1 MLRRRSERDVC
12 AEMSLLVSC
21 ASVFEPDNDDN
32 NEDDNEDDSEDDS
45 EDDDDD
51 DLGTTATCRPQGRA
65 DRHNLPGK
73 RVPARSADCIV
84 IIIVNM
90 QSDVDRNVGIG
101 NELQDRPPLR
111 NGKLAVHFFPL
122 LPFYFRV
129 ERRYILVSRCVD
141 RVEWSLLSSLAV
153 CRGSGGNHVL
163 SNQMPRERCSLTPT
177 GASPVSPTL
186 LYSGYEEENHGN
198 GEGTL
203 RLGDVVEFP
212 LIREDRPDVAGRG
225 DLVDVHGDVNA
236 KKQRVGVVG
245 AVGGCSG
252 NPYGRR
258 KLSKTLLES
267 LLLHEIRA
275 LDRLAHLKET
285 ELTEKACCFKTGTI
299 RVHRCVPRREV
310 EGWLVSDGLDA
321 AKVLQSRLVLRNITL
336 QLMEGSPQME
346 DGSRASDMSET
357 GVSPRSRA
365 DALPVRVVPDLRLY
379 LGSGSSAKHAGVL
392 KAYGISCVVNVSA
405 VVPNYHEGSG
415 EISYMKVP
423 VYDAEDVDIIGALKD
438 HGVMAFIHAGLE
450 AGRGVLVHCCAGRS
464 RSVACVCAYLISRY
478 GWSVEEALGVVR
490 RVRVVSPN
498 AGFLEQL
505 SAFHREMSGCI

>member
-1 MLRRRSERDVC
+1 
-12 AEMSLLVSC
+12 
-21 ASVFEPDNDDN
+21 
-32 NEDDNEDDSEDDS
+32 
-45 EDDDDD
+45 
-51 DLGTTATCRPQGRA
+51 
-65 DRHNLPGK
+65 
-73 RVPARSADCIV
+73 
-84 IIIVNM
+84 
-90 QSDVDRNVGIG
+90 
-101 NELQDRPPLR
+101 
-111 NGKLAVHFFPL
+111 
-122 LPFYFRV
+122 
-129 ERRYILVSRCVD
+129 
-141 RVEWSLLSSLAV
+141 
-153 CRGSGGNHVL
+153 
-163 SNQMPRERCSLTPT
+163 MPRERCSLTPT

-186 LYSGYEEENHGN
+186 LYSSFDEENHEHD
-198 GEGTL
+198 EGTL
-203 RLGDVVEFP
+203 RLADDGQFS
-212 LIREDRPDVAGRG
+212 LIRGDRPGVAGRE
-225 DLVDVHGDVNA
+225 DLVDVNGDVNV
-236 KKQRVGVVG
+236 KKQRVG

-252 NPYGRR
+252 NLYGRR

-299 RVHRCVPRREV
+299 RVVRCVPRREV
-310 EGWLVSDGLDA
+310 AGWLVSDGLDA

-336 QLMEGSPQME
+336 QLLEGSQQME
-346 DGSRASDMSET
+346 DGSCTNETPET

-379 LGSGSSAKHAGVL
+379 VGSGSSAKHAGVL

-405 VVPNYHEGSG
+405 VVPNYHEGAG
-415 EISYMKVP
+415 DISYVKVP

-438 HGVMAFIHAGLE
+438 QDVMAFIHAGLE

-505 SAFHREMSGCI
+505 EAFHRETVGGCI